1 MNTKAI
7 VLLYRRT
14 NLPYLLQRLN
24 DGNWVELNREYKPLM
39 VQRGVWIDYELFPFK
54 RKIAEIPPKA
64 RKALDVIGD
73 GSEYK
78 LYLYHDGCIPTD
90 SRKYMAAYKRR
101 LDIIDALLT
110 EGSAIDWLL

>member
-7 VLLYRRT
+7 VILYRRT
-14 NLPYLLQRLN
+14 NLPYLLQSLN

-64 RKALDVIGD
+64 RKALDVGGD
-73 GSEYK
+73 GSGDK

-90 SRKYMAAYKRR
+90 SPKHMAAYKRR